1 MNAGDVVGRASSRSP
16 GSRSTTGVIAIVLF
30 VGGIVAVVVGM
41 VMLFSAV
48 IGGARD
54 DGARRDSVV
63 EVAVPGS
70 DVVDLDGGPYVALAL
85 GEGLVTARFDPVTDR
100 VVAVRGPFADPVIE
114 VRDPTGQAL
123 ELRPPRVDTLE
134 DRPGTDAASLVEF
147 TVRVPGSHT
156 IEIEHAAG
164 STGGPVTSVVLRG
177 SGGLDALGIGRF
189 VPGFVLTFLGGFAV
203 IVGVLLGVVSLVRR
217 TT

>member
-1 MNAGDVVGRASSRSP
+1 MNGGDVVGHAPNRSA
-16 GSRSTTGVIAIVLF
+16 GNRSTAGIVAIVLF

-41 VMLFSAV
+41 VLLFSAV

-54 DGARRDSVV
+54 DGARRDSVA

-70 DVVDLDGGPYVALAL
+70 DVVELEGGPHVALAL
-85 GEGLVTARFDPVTDR
+85 GEGLVTARFDPVADR

-114 VRDPTGQAL
+114 VRDPAGQAL

-134 DRPGTDAASLVEF
+134 DRPGTDAASFVEF
-147 TVRVPGSHT
+147 TVRAPGPHT
-156 IEIEHAAG
+156 ITIEPAEG

-189 VPGFVLTFLGGFAV
+189 VPGFVLTFLGGFAL
-203 IVGVLLGVVSLVRR
+203 IAGVLLGVVSLVRR